1 MLMNKQ
7 SPLKNY
13 SLSKVLKEEGKSND
27 EFEIM
32 LSNLTLEELIGLK
45 LETAGRVV
53 KHKLYGL
60 RIYDRIGKICKNA
73 IFKYAISAAQSKK
86 EASMFLGM
94 SIKQL
99 NYYIRREKLFE
110 SEQN

>member
-1 MLMNKQ
+1 MSKQ
-7 SPLKNY
+7 SKIKNY
-13 SLSKVLKEEGKSND
+13 SLSKTLREESKSNE

-45 LETAGRVV
+45 LEVSGRAV

-60 RIYDRIGKICKNA
+60 RIYDRIGKICRNG

-94 SIKQL
+94 TMKQL

-110 SEQN
+110 DEQN

>member
-1 MLMNKQ
+1 MRMNKQ

-13 SLSKVLKEEGKSND
+13 SLSKSLRKEKKSNE

-32 LSNLTLEELIGLK
+32 LCNLTLEELIGLK
-45 LETAGRVV
+45 LEVAARAV

-60 RIYDRIGKICKNA
+60 RIYDRIGKICRNG

-86 EASMFLGM
+86 RHLCFLVC
-94 SIKQL
+94 Q
-99 NYYIRREKLFE
+99 
-110 SEQN
+110 